1 MSSPLIPLF
10 KEQLENESVGIAK
23 DRGLTLRGDFLSRWY
38 FRRLVGMD
46 DTEIEEILC
55 DGYNDLGVDA
65 IRIDEE
71 QIVHFYQFKNP
82 ESITMGFPT
91 GDIDKVI
98 SGLTLILHRRHE
110 GIANDELRGR
120 VEEIY
125 QTVPTAYRLHLVTSG
140 AGIYEDARIKL
151 DAFVTSLQGTE
162 GFFKWA
168 CEDVKSL
175 QDQLYQKTL
184 PTVEVPIEFCLEQQP
199 YPVRSANHDCWL
211 FHIAGNTLAHFYEAH
226 GEQLLQQNIRV
237 YQGDRGTNA
246 SIRKTCTGDEAGNFL
261 HFNNGVTFLGD
272 EALWDA
278 FTRKLTLKRGQ
289 IVNGG
294 QTVRVLHAAFKTNEL
309 KQNVLV
315 PVRVITSQGDKS
327 FASNVAV
334 NLNNQNRIE
343 PSFLRSNDP
352 RVLQL
357 SSSLAS
363 LGWYLERREN
373 EVAGLTAAERTA
385 IETRI
390 GRSLNDAVIP
400 LKATSQA
407 FVATFLRQPEL
418 AKKNPKRIFLGA
430 QDGGSFEKVFSVEL
444 SAGSFINAHRLAVT
458 VESFIRQFMTRKRRK
473 DRIGDWKADYITL
486 LGNSIVDEFENT
498 VDQVVPQSAV
508 FLSALAFEEWERL
521 RGHAI
526 SDLLDAFES
535 GNLTIL
541 QRLLFV
547 ILRYAKNQSAPAKSW
562 PTLLKSQ
569 QFFDN
574 VASYLKGLIEAESQK
589 NSVNSAVDQP
599 AKPARPP
606 RGFAS

>member
-10 KEQLENESVGIAK
+10 KEQLENESLGIAT
-23 DRGLTLRGDFLSRWY
+23 DRGLTKRGDFLSWWY
-38 FRRLVGMD
+38 FRRLVGLE

-71 QIVHFYQFKNP
+71 QFVHFYQFKNP
-82 ESITMGFPT
+82 KSVDDGFPA
-91 GDIDKVI
+91 GDVDKVI
-98 SGLTLILHRRHE
+98 SGLTLILHRGHE
-110 GIANDELRGR
+110 TIANAELRGR

-125 QTVPTAYRLHLVTSG
+125 QTVPAGYRLHLVTSG
-140 AGIYEDARIKL
+140 AGVHDEARIKL
-151 DAFVTSLQGTE
+151 DAFVASLQGTDD
-162 GFFKWA
+162 FFKWN
-168 CEDVKSL
+168 CEEVRSL

-184 PTVEVPIEFCLEQQP
+184 PTVEAPIEFSLEQPP

-211 FHIAGNTLAHFYEAH
+211 FHVSAETLAKLYEAH

-246 SIRKTCTGDEAGNFL
+246 SIHKTCTGDDAGNFL

-272 EALWDA
+272 EAPWDA

-289 IVNGG
+289 VVNGG
-294 QTVRVLHAAFKTNEL
+294 QTVRVLYAAFKEGEL
-309 KQNVLV
+309 RPEVLV

-357 SSSLAS
+357 SSALAS

-373 EVAGLTAAERTA
+373 EVAGLTPAERSA
-385 IETRI
+385 IEARI
-390 GRSLNDAVIP
+390 GRSLDGAVIP
-400 LKATSQA
+400 LKAASQA
-407 FVATFLRQPEL
+407 YVATFLRQPEL
-418 AKKNPKRIFLGA
+418 AKKNPRRIFLGS
-430 QDGGSFEKVFSVEL
+430 QDGGSFEKVFSGDL
-444 SAGSFINAHRLAVT
+444 SAENFVSAHRLAVF
-458 VESFIRQFMTRKRRK
+458 VEGLIRQFMTRKRRK
-473 DRIGDWKADYITL
+473 DRVDDWKADYKTL
-486 LGNSIVDEFENT
+486 LGKDVINEFGDV
-498 VDQVVPQSAV
+498 VDQVVPQGAV
-508 FLSALAFEEWERL
+508 FLSALAFEEWVRL
-521 RGHAI
+521 RGRSMA
-526 SDLLDAFES
+526 DLVVAFES
-535 GNLTIL
+535 ANLTL
-541 QRLLFV
+541 LPRLLFV
-547 ILRYAKNQSAPAKSW
+547 ILRYAKGQQPALGKSW

-574 VASYLKGLIEAESQK
+574 VASYLKGLIEAESQ
-589 NSVNSAVDQP
+589 SGTA
-599 AKPARPP
+599 
-606 RGFAS
+606 